1 MKITL
6 IESSVGPGPRQ
17 QILASYLIND
27 ETVIDAGSVGFFSPL
42 DVQRRIRHVFLTH
55 SHIDHL
61 ASLPILIDNVYQ
73 PGPDCPTV
81 YANAHVLDCLQT
93 DIFNDRLWPD
103 MVRLSEQESPFVKLS
118 ETTSETPVEVAG
130 LRVTPVSL
138 DHLVPTFGFI
148 IEDDSSAIAI
158 VSDTSPTERVW
169 EIINQ
174 TPNLKAVFLEAS
186 FPNDMDWL
194 AERAMHL
201 TPSLFAVEQA
211 KLTHDVPVIAVHIKT
226 AYDEKV
232 KSELQALNLPR
243 VEIAETGR
251 TYEFS

>member
-6 IESSVGPGPRQ
+6 VESSVGPGPRQ
-17 QILASYLIND
+17 QILASYLINE

-42 DVQRRIRHVFLTH
+42 EVQRRIRHVFLSH
-55 SHIDHL
+55 SHIDHI

-73 PGPDCPTV
+73 PGPDCPTI
-81 YANAHVLDCLQT
+81 YASDHVRNCLQT

-103 MVRLSEQESPFVKLS
+103 MVRLSEQESPFLKFS
-118 ETTSETPVEVAG
+118 EITSETAVDVGG

-148 IEDDSSAIAI
+148 VEDGSTAIAI

-169 EIINQ
+169 EVINQ

-186 FPNDMDWL
+186 FPNDMEWL

-201 TPSLFAVEQA
+201 TPSLFGAEQA

-232 KSELQALNLPR
+232 KSELRALNLPR
-243 VEIAETGR
+243 VEIAEPGR